1 MTKSYQVTGRPD
13 WRVIT
18 RKEWESAGREE
29 EEAAVLQQLVKDP
42 PISNPPAIQ
51 ASSGL

>member
-18 RKEWESAGREE
+18 GQEWESAGREE

-42 PISNPPAIQ
+42 PMSNPPAIQ